1 MNGKGL
7 LVYTAFTMLVGGA
20 LAQTFIDK
28 PTEYKVIHVKGDTE
42 TITKVIRPPAE
53 VVMVVPDACL
63 AVAKSAAIQA
73 KASERIAIS
82 QSRVVNIYAESR
94 LAISLGEFTAINAL
108 DTELRQIRGRTADAM
123 EAIGNET
130 DFPSD
135 LRECKQAA
143 K

>member
-1 MNGKGL
+1 
-7 LVYTAFTMLVGGA
+7 
-20 LAQTFIDK
+20 
-28 PTEYKVIHVKGDTE
+28 
-42 TITKVIRPPAE
+42 
-53 VVMVVPDACL
+53 VVPDACL